1 MAVQLSGTASVTN
14 SAPNPVIQQAT
25 HNFTDLIYVTIPAG
39 KLIQKSL
46 DVWLEGA
53 LLGCGTVELV
63 SIKLIFAPQAEAVT
77 VRAGFCESG
86 AELSLDVLSMKENG
100 VNYTSTV
107 FNLSRQVISM
117 VPEDTLSTQIR
128 PIASDRPMIKFCV
141 ETSENVAM
149 NVEFKIRVLGMRT
162 RYLSLN

>member
-25 HNFTDLIYVTIPAG
+25 HNFTDLVYVTVKEG
-39 KLIQKSL
+39 ELYKKTL
-46 DVWLEGA
+46 DSWMEGA

-63 SIKLIFAPQAEAVT
+63 SIKLIFAPKAEACFVK
-77 VRAGFCESG
+77 AGFCESG
-86 AELSLDVLSMKENG
+86 ANLDIDVLSMKENG
-100 VNYTSTV
+100 VSYTSTV
-107 FNLSRQVISM
+107 YNLSRQVITM

-128 PIASDRPMIKFCV
+128 PIASDRPMISFV
-141 ETSENVAM
+141 LETSEHVTL